1 MYLQLDNGGNYTS
14 KYFMKFISGS
24 LVGQA
29 LCWGVKITLPGIV
42 NVNVKGMWKSFISTI
57 VAHVFSNNRQLIVWK
72 RIQTR
77 NLFSNLLSHPLIHYF
92 FSSSNIQIIVSQLNY
107 SNIINSPFSTF
118 RPTINGF
125 KLINHLQLNDKVE
138 LVGENG

>member
-1 MYLQLDNGGNYTS
+1 MYLRLDNGGNYTS

-29 LCWGVKITLPGIV
+29 LCWGVKLTLPGIV

-92 FSSSNIQIIVSQLNY
+92 FSSSNIQIMVWY
-107 SNIINSPFSTF
+107 II
-118 RPTINGF
+118 IF
-125 KLINHLQLNDKVE
+125 KHNQF
-138 LVGENG
+138 